1 MELLTAV
8 KEKYLLEASLEDLHQ
23 ESLSWLNTVSF
34 WEDENKFYK
43 NLLNNKL
50 FQNVS
55 QKDKLNINT
64 LLDNIIGNKLITFK
78 SEISLH
84 ERNLDTLLISN
95 IGNDDYRR
103 KHKSLL
109 QKFIEFDQGMREIK
123 SGVFELLKLVNAN
136 FFNANET
143 LHTIYERRSVRKF
156 KNNPID
162 KLHIEQLIAAGR
174 MAPSAMNKQSWK
186 FYVLTN
192 KEKIKLYSSEISNVV
207 KNVLHLTL
215 KTSIDKE
222 SDPIFHGAPVVIFIT
237 APKDNEWSSL
247 DIGMCSQ
254 NIMLA
259 ARSLGYDS
267 CPIGLAKAMDKTK
280 VYGELKIP
288 TSEEIK
294 LALVIGYADEKPE
307 IHKRN
312 TDNIVFLN

>member
-8 KEKYLLEASLEDLHQ
+8 KEKYLLEASLEVLHQ

-43 NLLNNKL
+43 DLLNNKL

-64 LLDNIIGNKLITFK
+64 LLDTIIGNKLITFK
-78 SEISLH
+78 SEVSLH
-84 ERNLDTLLISN
+84 ERNLDTILISN

-109 QKFIEFDQGMREIK
+109 QKFIEFDQGMRDIK
-123 SGVFELLKLVNAN
+123 KGIFELLKLVNAN
-136 FFNANET
+136 FFNTNET

-156 KNNPID
+156 KNNPIN
-162 KLHIEQLIAAGR
+162 KLQIEQVITAGR
-174 MAPSAMNKQSWK
+174 MAPSAMNKQPWK

-192 KEKIKLYSSEISNVV
+192 KEKIKLYSSLISNVV
-207 KNVLHLTL
+207 KNLHHLTL
-215 KTSIDKE
+215 KTSIDKD
-222 SDPIFHGAPVVIFIT
+222 SDPIFHGAPVVIFIS

-254 NIMLA
+254 NMMLA
-259 ARSLGYDS
+259 ARSLGFDS
-267 CPIGLAKAMDKTK
+267 CPIGLAKAIDKTTI
-280 VYGELKIP
+280 YGELKIP
-288 TSEEIK
+288 GSEEIK
-294 LALVIGYADEKPE
+294 LALALGYADEKPE

-312 TDNIVFLN
+312 TNNIIFLN